1 MNCSFFDVYNCILN
15 IVIDPVQNRTLF
27 DNEDRE
33 IFEKNSTRVDGV
45 CQLVNFFAAMLGAFY
60 LCQIFL

>member
-15 IVIDPVQNRTLF
+15 IVIDPVQNRTLL

-33 IFEKNSTRVDGV
+33 IFEKNSKRVDGV
-45 CQLVNFFAAMLGAFY
+45 CQLVNFFAPMLGAFY